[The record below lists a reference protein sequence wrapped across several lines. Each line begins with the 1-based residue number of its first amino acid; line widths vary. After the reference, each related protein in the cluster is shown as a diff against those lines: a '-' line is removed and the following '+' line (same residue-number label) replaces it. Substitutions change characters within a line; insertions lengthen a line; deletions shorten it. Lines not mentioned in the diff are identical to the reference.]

1 MYAGPWEALHAYTPE
16 AYPDRRTASGITS
29 VADALAPLV
38 GGLLSVIPL
47 VATLTMYVGAFLV
60 GGLAVVGAGR
70 RESWP
75 RLDPSVRRPQALIS
89 LADQIQALQRL
100 SWPLRSPWQARV
112 TP

>member
-1 MYAGPWEALHAYTPE
+1 MPTLRRPT
-16 AYPDRRTASGITS
+16 PDRRTASGITS

-75 RLDPSVRRPQALIS
+75 RLDPSVRRPQALTS